1 MELDTMR
8 MRISMMVGAAL
19 LVFAAAAVVTGAQE
33 GGNPEAAELENPVEA
48 TPESIE
54 TGERLYMRRC
64 RGCHGRDAAGGPPKE
79 AGETPTSNLIDD
91 EYDHGSTDGE
101 IFYVIM
107 NGVPPELVMSPFD
120 DRFDDTETWHVVNY
134 LRSLQQTQ

>member
-1 MELDTMR
+1 
-8 MRISMMVGAAL
+8 
-19 LVFAAAAVVTGAQE
+19 
-33 GGNPEAAELENPVEA
+33 
-48 TPESIE
+48 
-54 TGERLYMRRC
+54 MRRC